1 MSFLPRSVDTLDQLI
16 KTRVHGAVNIAG
28 IRFQLLYSLLRSFDL
43 YEPDSSTTVQF
54 EGLEDLDKRI
64 LRAGDTYYQVKTS
77 TSVQGWGWFNE
88 AKILDHFLEVYRLDP
103 TAKFVVV
110 TNFRL
115 KGDLEKLAVF
125 CQSRTTA
132 IPPTLHTKLKKLA
145 NRQHTT
151 LTDLTAL
158 LHQTTFEYIVE
169 SEIHQALTSAVIH
182 HFAIDTGNEQLYL
195 SRLFHCVVDWT
206 AQRAVISRQH
216 LEIEKLS
223 VQDAIG
229 LGKASPA
236 LRNRLIEP
244 VTLQD
249 ESNVQDYYEGKQ
261 AQLRHILAQLDAP
274 RPKWQQAIH
283 DAFTAANVCIIRS
296 SSGQGKSTLIYRFAH
311 DNFVPGT
318 IYRLNTCSQDEEVG
332 QIINYLRSRLSLGL
346 PLVVLIDNLD
356 FSQRLWHQ
364 LAAALSGTAIRFLVS
379 VRTEDWYR
387 YGIQISGFSYKIVEP
402 TLDLVEAREIF
413 QHFQQEHKI
422 ASTVQSAEWA
432 YEKVAERG
440 LLIEFVYLITHG
452 HMLTERI
459 EAQIRMIEDQRED
472 PAKLD
477 ILRLVSVAQCF
488 GARISLD
495 TLLELVRF
503 SGDPERTL
511 RSMDGE
517 YLTVRNKACEGL
529 HLVRSEHLVRSL
541 HGLLPIE
548 QTLQRLLRHL
558 DLENL
563 TALVSQVFADQSLD
577 ADALIAVLIDRCRY
591 MALPQINELLNAL
604 FLASESLYIQA
615 NQPTLDTIV
624 KLSGPSS
631 LLLVAAATMP
641 SGEYNIYEQ
650 LAGLAAFDNNLR
662 LQLQKMLV
670 EEMKPREALGTQRV
684 AKTLLQSLVRTL
696 HFDET
701 VALDECAQL
710 ADWCI
715 FFQADLSALSD
726 FYRGDVW
733 EQRFWQH
740 NSAQQSAFLIS
751 LHRVV
756 TTRYLEFATKARN
769 QLLTQFKDSF
779 DTLTIWGEDPQT
791 IHIEFIVN
799 ELDQQDKPHEQALW
813 RLRHLRQWFPTYAL
827 YCSQGLYPSNGAT
840 PPEIDDTKKRMAA
853 EALDQEIFRKQ
864 NRQYIR
870 LLDAHYAKDTF
881 YEWATHWIQLR
892 SKVLA
897 LVQELVTLHDST
909 YVGKSYNTDILQKLY
924 ADFEQ
929 LNLGTPGL
937 PALIEH
943 ALGQQAPTIQSKLR
957 QWQSSIHAFLQQ
969 YLQFIS
975 GEEKERMTRL
985 MRYNL
990 RDAMEK
996 LSEFQSSFITVLR
1009 VGPVLIENTVID
1021 EHEQQAYHTLVDIF
1035 DLFYDEQTDRRHVPK
1050 ARQLQTTLNLW
1061 RTQQESKFFVKLK
1074 HCLAPLAEAGVQFY
1088 YPTKR
1093 KQKGFL
1099 FDVYLAFE
1107 IMDFEQIALQMGY
1120 IAQYLAQ
1127 LEAPHHFL
1135 YLVPTIDKHP
1145 LGNMIMVSVDTLK
1158 ALADEKEPFGQIH
1171 PLPISEDALALVP
1184 ELKKV
1189 PLADITLVHQIGAT
1203 LAQCAFER
1211 NKLLFARSH
1220 LTTQDLSDHT
1230 RLTKFEEHFASRM
1243 QEVVTQGEAICQQA
1257 SETTVGEEAQAAW
1270 NELWDEA
1277 VVLLHALADV
1287 TTVDESYVAQPMR
1300 QSMPVDPLF
1309 FRYLNHRY
1317 RRQQTAR

>member
-1 MSFLPRSVDTLDQLI
+1 MTFSAGSIDTLDQLI
-16 KTRVHGAVNIAG
+16 KARIHGAINIAG

-43 YEPDSSTTVQF
+43 YKSNADATVQF
-54 EGLEDLDKRI
+54 EGLEDLDKRT
-64 LRAGDTYYQVKTS
+64 LHAGDTYYQVKTS
-77 TSVQGWGWFNE
+77 TSVQGWSWFNK
-88 AKILDHFLEVYRLDP
+88 AKILDHFLEAYQLDP
-103 TAKFVVV
+103 TAKFIVV
-110 TNFRL
+110 TNFQL
-115 KGDLEKLAVF
+115 KGDLEKLATF
-125 CQSRTTA
+125 CRDKPMV
-132 IPPTLHTKLKKLA
+132 IPPTLHTKLKKIATRHHIELTALA
-145 NRQHTT
+145 
-151 LTDLTAL
+151 AL
-158 LHQTTFEYIVE
+158 LHQTTFESIVE
-169 SEIHQALTSAVIH
+169 SEIRQGLTNAVIH

-195 SRLFHCVVDWT
+195 SRLFHCVVDWA
-206 AQRAVISRQH
+206 AQRAAISKQH
-216 LEIEKLS
+216 LEMEKLY
-223 VQDAIG
+223 VQDDIG
-229 LGKASPA
+229 LGKESPA

-244 VTLQD
+244 VALQD

-311 DNFVPGT
+311 DNFVPGA
-318 IYRLNTCSQDEEVG
+318 IYRLNTCSQDEDVG

-356 FSQRLWHQ
+356 FSLRLWHQ

-387 YGIQISGFSYKIVEP
+387 YGIQLSGFRYKIVEP
-402 TLDLVEAREIF
+402 TLDLGEAREVF

-422 ASTVQSAEWA
+422 ADTVQSAEWA

-459 EAQIRMIEDQRED
+459 ESQIRVIEDQRED

-488 GARISLD
+488 GARISLN

-503 SGDPERTL
+503 NTDPERTL

-541 HGLLPIE
+541 HGMLPIE

-577 ADALIAVLIDRCRY
+577 ADALIGVLIDRCRY
-591 MALPQINELLNAL
+591 MPLPQINELLNAL

-641 SGEYNIYEQ
+641 SGGYNIYEQ

-710 ADWCI
+710 ADWCT
-715 FFQADLSALSD
+715 FFQVAMSALSD
-726 FYRGDVW
+726 FYQGDAW
-733 EQRFWQH
+733 EQQFWQH
-740 NSAQQSAFLIS
+740 NPAQQSAFLIS
-751 LHRVV
+751 LHRV
-756 TTRYLEFATKARN
+756 TPTRYFEFVTKVRK
-769 QLLTQFKDSF
+769 QLLAQFKESF
-779 DTLTIWGEDPQT
+779 DTLTIREEDPQT
-791 IHIEFIVN
+791 IHIEFIVD

-813 RLRHLRQWFPTYAL
+813 RLRHLRQWFPTYTL
-827 YCSQGLYPSNGAT
+827 YCSQGLYPSTGAT
-840 PPEIDDTKKRMAA
+840 PPEIDDTEKRMAA
-853 EALDQEIFRKQ
+853 ETLDQDIFHKQ
-864 NRQYIR
+864 NRQYTR
-870 LLDAHYAKDTF
+870 LLDVHYAKDTF
-881 YEWATHWIQLR
+881 YEWASHWIQLR
-892 SKVLA
+892 SKVLT
-897 LVQELVTLHDST
+897 LVQALITLHDST
-909 YVGKSYNTDILQKLY
+909 YGGKSYNTNILQTLY
-924 ADFEQ
+924 AEFEQ
-929 LNLGTPGL
+929 LHLGASGL
-937 PALIEH
+937 PALVEH
-943 ALGQQAPTIQSKLR
+943 ALGQQAQNIQSDLR
-957 QWQSSIHAFLQQ
+957 QWQSSMHAFLQQ
-969 YLQFIS
+969 YLQFLE
-975 GEEKERMTRL
+975 GEEKERMARL

-996 LSEFQSSFITVLR
+996 LSAFQSSFITVLR
-1009 VGPVLIENTVID
+1009 VGPVTVENPVVD
-1021 EHEQQAYHTLVDIF
+1021 EDEQQAYRMLVDIF
-1035 DLFYDEQTDRRHVPK
+1035 DLFYDNQTDRRRVPK
-1050 ARQLQTTLNLW
+1050 TPQLQTTLHLW
-1061 RTQQESKFFVKLK
+1061 RTQQESQFLVKLK

-1107 IMDFEQIALQMGY
+1107 IIDFEQMELQMGY
-1120 IAQYLAQ
+1120 IAHYLAQ

-1135 YLVPTIDKHP
+1135 YLIPTVDQRP
-1145 LGNMIMVSVDTLK
+1145 LGNMVIVSIDTLK
-1158 ALADEKEPFGQIH
+1158 ALVDEKESFGEIH
-1171 PLPISEDALALVP
+1171 PLPISEDAQTLLP
-1184 ELKKV
+1184 ELDMK
-1189 PLADITLVHQIGAT
+1189 PPADITLVHQMGAIFAECT
-1203 LAQCAFER
+1203 FER
-1211 NKLLFARSH
+1211 NKLSFARSR
-1220 LTTQDLSDHT
+1220 LRPQDPFDHS
-1230 RLTKFEEHFASRM
+1230 RLAGFEAHFADRI
-1243 QEVVTQGEAICQQA
+1243 QEILVAGEAIWSQA
-1257 SETTVGEEAQAAW
+1257 GKIPMEDEAQAAW
-1270 NELWDEA
+1270 GELWHEA
-1277 VVLLHALADV
+1277 LVLLHSLADA
-1287 TTVDESYVAQPMR
+1287 TTVDETYIAQPIL
-1300 QSMPVDPLF
+1300 QASPLDPLF

-1317 RRQQTAR
+1317 R